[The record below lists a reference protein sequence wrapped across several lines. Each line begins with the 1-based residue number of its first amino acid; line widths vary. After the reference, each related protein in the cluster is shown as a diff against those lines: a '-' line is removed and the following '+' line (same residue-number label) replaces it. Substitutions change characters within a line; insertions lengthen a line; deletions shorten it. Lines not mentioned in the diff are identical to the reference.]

1 MIAGIGVDVV
11 EVERLARAL
20 ERRPRF
26 RERVF
31 DPEEVRYA
39 EGPHYLGRLA
49 ARFAAKEAVVKACGG
64 FHGSGWRDIVVYGA
78 LNRPP
83 QVEVRG
89 PLGAWIREQGGRLA
103 VSLTHERTVVA
114 AVAILERPDAS
125 G

>member
-26 RERVF
+26 RDRVF

-64 FHGSGWRDIVVYGA
+64 FHGSGWRDIVVFGE

-83 QVEVRG
+83 RVEVRG
-89 PLGAWIREQGGRLA
+89 PLGAWIQAQGGRLA
-103 VSLTHERTVVA
+103 VSLTHERSVVA
-114 AVAILERPDAS
+114 AVAILERPD
-125 G
+125 GGR